1 MSTRETVVVSESNPK
16 TKPIGRIT
24 EAISNIDQELSHMNK
39 LLAEIEDIV
48 IMPRPQECC
57 SQGISGPQSNDSIV
71 YLELERI
78 SGKINGNN
86 QFLTELLDTLHGQ
99 LGESLKLV

>member
-16 TKPIGRIT
+16 TKPIGRIA
-24 EAISNIDQELSHMNK
+24 EAISNIDQELSHTNK
-39 LLAEIEDIV
+39 LLADIENIV

-57 SQGISGPQSNDSIV
+57 NTGISGPSSSDSIV

-78 SGKINGNN
+78 AGKVSGYN
-86 QFLTELLDTLHGQ
+86 QCLAELLDALRGQ
-99 LGESLKLV
+99 LGGSLKLV